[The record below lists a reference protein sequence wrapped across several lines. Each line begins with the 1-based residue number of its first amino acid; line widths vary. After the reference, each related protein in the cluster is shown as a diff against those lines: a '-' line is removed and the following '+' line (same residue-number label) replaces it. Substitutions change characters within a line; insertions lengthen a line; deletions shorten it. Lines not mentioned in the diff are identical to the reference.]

1 MAYSSNPR
9 IVKGKVEVIF
19 ADTDISSISGVTV
32 SGNADISHPNEV
44 YGSNLNPTVKAC
56 TMDGNSIMDGTFQMM
71 DDTCT
76 LGWWGDKLS
85 DDEGEFKEQQD
96 MIISFARRPIGSWT
110 IIGDTKLE
118 QYPVDFRIDFVR
130 DNQAVQ
136 SVSFMDNTEIVKKIY
151 PNVIDIDKVA
161 ITIFKWS
168 TPNACVKLMKFFD
181 MLSEVYE
188 GSDLLSFEVNE
199 EMSSEDAN
207 YNINS
212 DTMCVSIYNKDKKF
226 TTGYLKNLL
235 VLDRKVKPYIGIEEN
250 GVVTYTSL
258 GVFYSDEWK
267 IEDDGMWIKC
277 TAVDK
282 LMRLQNKTY
291 VGMDVS
297 FSVTLYDIAE
307 DILLKAGFDRSK
319 FEISDDLDA
328 IVIPTAFMPKDTVW
342 NALQEIA
349 NTGLCKIYINR
360 DDRVIVRS
368 ETDYVADSGIVL
380 NPSNS
385 FSQNSNISLT
395 EFANKVSVE
404 YCDVEIGDEVV
415 TAAEVSII
423 LDPNETLDITIDYTT
438 EVAYSQ
444 VIADNTNMQLSNIKT
459 GVNACML
466 TITNTTGT
474 VQQGTITVEGSA
486 IDITYKTISVIDE
499 QSVRDYGEFE
509 YSHPSSELVQ
519 TSQLATRIASTIL
532 SKMKAGEGVITTKWR
547 GDTALTLGKK
557 FKVINRSNV
566 ENTLLCEYNKI
577 SYDGG
582 LTQETRGRKV

>member
-56 TMDGNSIMDGTFQMM
+56 TMDGNSTMDGTFQMM

-76 LGWWGDKLS
+76 LGWWGDTLA

-110 IIGDTKLE
+110 IIGDTKLG

-130 DNQAVQ
+130 DNQAIQ

-342 NALQEIA
+342 NALQEVA
-349 NTGLCKIYINR
+349 NTGPCKIYIDR
-360 DDRVIVRS
+360 DDRVIVLVHLMG
-368 ETDYVADSGIVL
+368 DYI
-380 NPSNS
+380 
-385 FSQNSNISLT
+385 Q
-395 EFANKVSVE
+395 
-404 YCDVEIGDEVV
+404 
-415 TAAEVSII
+415 
-423 LDPNETLDITIDYTT
+423 TLH
-438 EVAYSQ
+438 
-444 VIADNTNMQLSNIKT
+444 NL
-459 GVNACML
+459 
-466 TITNTTGT
+466 
-474 VQQGTITVEGSA
+474 
-486 IDITYKTISVIDE
+486 
-499 QSVRDYGEFE
+499 
-509 YSHPSSELVQ
+509 
-519 TSQLATRIASTIL
+519 
-532 SKMKAGEGVITTKWR
+532 
-547 GDTALTLGKK
+547 
-557 FKVINRSNV
+557 
-566 ENTLLCEYNKI
+566 
-577 SYDGG
+577 
-582 LTQETRGRKV
+582 